1 MSEPVTTTPV
11 PAASAAPA
19 PASPAPAAPPAT
31 PPAAASAPPEVAPAA
46 AATPPPAPPAAASTA
61 TAATPPASPE
71 AAATAA
77 EEPDHESKIVSL
89 KRSDLAKMVKEGR
102 DTALAAQAKELGF
115 ATVAEMLDAAKKA
128 NPAKVETP
136 PAEAKPNPADE
147 LDRERKARVAAEK
160 TAARLKSERD
170 AASADHELERIAWK
184 TGIRD
189 TVGAL
194 ALYQS
199 ECRGKTAEELS
210 QMNEAKFFA
219 DLLRK
224 HPTFGTVESRPATTG
239 TGAPPASPP
248 PVKATVQAAGAA
260 AQFDARKATPAERAE
275 RLRKLGI
282 GTSEGQVVHHH
293 KEET

>member
-1 MSEPVTTTPV
+1 
-11 PAASAAPA
+11 
-19 PASPAPAAPPAT
+19 
-31 PPAAASAPPEVAPAA
+31 
-46 AATPPPAPPAAASTA
+46 
-61 TAATPPASPE
+61 
-71 AAATAA
+71 
-77 EEPDHESKIVSL
+77 
-89 KRSDLAKMVKEGR
+89 MVKEGR
-102 DTALAAQAKELGF
+102 DSALAAQAKELGF
-115 ATVAEMLDAAKKA
+115 GTVAEMLEAAKKA
-128 NPAKVETP
+128 KPAKVEA
-136 PAEAKPNPADE
+136 PADPAKPNPAEE

-189 TVGAL
+189 TAGAL

-210 QMNEAKFFA
+210 QMNEGKFFA

-248 PVKATVQAAGAA
+248 PSAATVVQAAGAA
-260 AQFDARKATPAERAE
+260 AQFDARKATPAERAA
-275 RLRKLGI
+275 RLAKLGI
-282 GTSEGQVVHHH
+282 GTSEGAVVHHH
-293 KEET
+293 KEES